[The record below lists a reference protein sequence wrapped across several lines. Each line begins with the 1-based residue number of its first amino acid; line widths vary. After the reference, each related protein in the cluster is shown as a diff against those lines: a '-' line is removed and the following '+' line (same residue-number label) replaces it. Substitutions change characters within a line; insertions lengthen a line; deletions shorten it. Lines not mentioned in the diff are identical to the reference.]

1 MFAPALVSA
10 KDSAG
15 VVVALATEVVNNGE
29 RLPLL
34 NVETVPPP
42 ERPSQL
48 LKAPSVDTKAV
59 SPCSNLIFAP
69 PQIVGCAAA
78 PNESRAKKR
87 IMMFFMFKLKV
98 IDKPNPCAAR
108 KAACAVDCQFAINYF
123 CS

>member
-1 MFAPALVSA
+1 MSA

-15 VVVALATEVVNNGE
+15 VVVALATDVVNNGE

-34 NVETVPPP
+34 KEETVPPP

-48 LKAPSVDTKAV
+48 LNAPSVDTKAV

-78 PNESRAKKR
+78 PNESRAKKI
-87 IMMFFMFKLKV
+87 IMMFFMCV
-98 IDKPNPCAAR
+98 RCAYRLSTNQTPVPPEKRHVQSIA
-108 KAACAVDCQFAINYF
+108 
-123 CS
+123 SLP